1 MSDRLADAVI
11 DSSALL
17 CVALG
22 EAASKF
28 FLDGFSRTEKLY
40 IGAATRAETW
50 LAVHNAMGKAGAQKI
65 DDLLDAFKVET
76 VDFGASS
83 LPHFRQ
89 GGADYH
95 HKFHARARLN
105 IGDLIAYSLAKQMK
119 LPLFFQGTD
128 FANTD
133 LANAM
138 KKLGYEMSA
147 KGVPQQPAPS
157 RR

>member
-1 MSDRLADAVI
+1 
-11 DSSALL
+11 
-17 CVALG
+17 
-22 EAASKF
+22 
-28 FLDGFSRTEKLY
+28 
-40 IGAATRAETW
+40 
-50 LAVHNAMGKAGAQKI
+50 MGKAGAQKI
-65 DDLLDAFKVET
+65 DALLDAFKVET

-95 HKFHARARLN
+95 HKFHSKARLN
-105 IGDLIAYSLAKQMK
+105 IGDLFTYSLAKQMN

-138 KKLGYEMSA
+138 KKLGYEMSEM
-147 KGVPQQPAPS
+147 GVPRQPATPQ
-157 RR
+157 R

>member
-22 EAASKF
+22 EPASKF

-50 LAVHNAMGKAGAQKI
+50 LAVHNALGKGGAQKI
-65 DDLLDAFKVET
+65 DDLLDAFRVET

-95 HKFHARARLN
+95 HKFHSKARLN
-105 IGDLIAYSLAKQMK
+105 IGDLFAYSLAKQTK

-133 LANAM
+133 LANAL
-138 KKLGYEMSA
+138 KKLGYEIWA
-147 KGVPQQPAPS
+147 KGVPQQPATPQ
-157 RR
+157 R

>member
-1 MSDRLADAVI
+1 MSNMAAGAVI

-22 EAASKF
+22 EPAAKL
-28 FLDGFSRTEKLY
+28 FLDGFSRMGKLY

-50 LAVHNAMGKAGAQKI
+50 LAVHNAMGEAGAHKI
-65 DDLLDAFKVET
+65 DALLDAFNVET

-89 GGADYH
+89 GGADYQ
-95 HKFHARARLN
+95 HKFHAKARLN
-105 IGDLIAYSLAKQMK
+105 IGDLFTYSLAKQMN

-138 KKLGYEMSA
+138 KKLGYEMSEM
-147 KGVPQQPAPS
+147 GVPRQPATPQ
-157 RR
+157 R

>member
-1 MSDRLADAVI
+1 MSNKLAGAVI

-22 EAASKF
+22 EPAAAF
-28 FLDGFSRTEKLY
+28 FLDGFSRTGKLH
-40 IGAATRAETW
+40 IGAATRVETW

-65 DDLLDAFKVET
+65 DELLDAFKVET
-76 VDFGASS
+76 VEFGASS

-105 IGDLIAYSLAKQMK
+105 IGDLFAYSLAKQMK
-119 LPLFFQGTD
+119 LPLFFQGAD

-147 KGVPQQPAPS
+147 KGVPQKPATS
-157 RR
+157 QR

>member
-1 MSDRLADAVI
+1 MRKKVAEAVI

-17 CVALG
+17 CVAIG
-22 EAASKF
+22 EPAAEF
-28 FLDGFSRTEKLY
+28 FLDGFSRVGTLY

-65 DDLLDAFKVET
+65 DALLDAFKVET
-76 VDFGASS
+76 VEFGASS

-95 HKFHARARLN
+95 HKFHTRARLN
-105 IGDLIAYSLAKQMK
+105 IGDLFTYALAKQMN

-138 KKLGYEMSA
+138 KNLGYEMSET
-147 KGVPQQPAPS
+147 GVPRQPAS
-157 RR
+157 AG